1 MRSFLVLSVI
11 SLLLLALAVPLLGG
25 PASARGPYRVLVV
38 ASDISDI
45 IWAHILSVEFEHIG
59 VNVSIKVAY
68 IGKDNPSASTVRER
82 LSDIGFLWKYDAVL
96 LPDINK
102 EFTWGGKLRKSEI
115 DALRLYARRGHLVLF
130 GLNTFVQ
137 HWYPVLEQ
145 MCGVRT
151 VGLEGGSTDTPM
163 LDIVVNGT
171 VYHYND
177 TFGAVLA
184 SPTGCKVV
192 ATFHGYPY
200 PAICVNRYGEGL
212 VVLAAFNVVKAVVA
226 QKDGA
231 NIAALLARILAKQLA
246 SIRPLPPP
254 TSYVVGERLRSV
266 LLSPYYA
273 LVGLAKRIGGG
284 ILGYSVALVVAVLL
298 TYVALLALSM
308 LCLLPRRL
316 RVIVARPL
324 ARLTEPWEKELHVL
338 KVIRDEEPIS
348 AKALSAKT
356 GMGRRSLCMALTLL
370 EARRMLVV
378 IKHGS
383 ERLYV
388 YRDDLAKIVVETNP
402 LYRGIVKL
410 VEKEPG
416 ITVHEIAARLSTPP
430 DLVLNACKYLA
441 SIGVLELRKA
451 SFEYE
456 VYPAS
461 PLRSQQYSQQ

>member
-1 MRSFLVLSVI
+1 MRSFLVLGVI
-11 SLLLLALAVPLLGG
+11 SLLLVLAVPLLGE
-25 PASARGPYRVLVV
+25 PAGARGSYHVLVV

-45 IWAHILSVEFEHIG
+45 IWSHILSIELEHIG
-59 VNVSIKVAY
+59 VNVSIKIAY
-68 IGKDNPSASTVRER
+68 IGKDNPSAPAVREK
-82 LSDIGFLWKYDAVL
+82 LSDIGFLWRYDAVL
-96 LPDINK
+96 LPDVNK
-102 EFTWGGKLRKSEI
+102 EFTWGGKLGKSEI
-115 DALRLYARRGHLVLF
+115 DALRLYARRGHLVLL

-137 HWYPVLEQ
+137 HWYPALEQ
-145 MCGVRT
+145 MCGVKT
-151 VGLEGGSTDTPM
+151 VGLRGGSTDTPM

-171 VYHYND
+171 IYHYND
-177 TFGAVLA
+177 TFRAVLV
-184 SPTGCKVV
+184 SPTGCKAI
-192 ATFHGYPY
+192 ATFHEYPY
-200 PAICVNRYGEGL
+200 PAICVNKYGKGL

-231 NIAALLARILAKQLA
+231 DIAALLARILAKQLA
-246 SIRPLPPP
+246 SIEPQPPP
-254 TSYVVGERLRSV
+254 TSYVIGEKLRSA

-273 LVGLAKRIGGG
+273 LIGLARRIGGG
-284 ILGYSVALVVAVLL
+284 LLGYSVALVVAALL

-324 ARLTEPWEKELHVL
+324 AKLAEPWERELQVL
-338 KVIRDEEPIS
+338 RMIRDKEPIS
-348 AKALSAKT
+348 AKDLASKT
-356 GMGRRSLCMALTLL
+356 SMCRFSLCAALTLL
-370 EARRMLVV
+370 EARRLLVV

-388 YRDDLAKIVVETNP
+388 YRDDLAKIIVEMNP
-402 LYRGIVKL
+402 LYRGIVEL

-416 ITVHEIAARLSTPP
+416 ITIHEIAARLSTPP

-441 SIGVLELRKA
+441 SIGVVELRKV

-461 PLRSQQYSQQ
+461 LLRS